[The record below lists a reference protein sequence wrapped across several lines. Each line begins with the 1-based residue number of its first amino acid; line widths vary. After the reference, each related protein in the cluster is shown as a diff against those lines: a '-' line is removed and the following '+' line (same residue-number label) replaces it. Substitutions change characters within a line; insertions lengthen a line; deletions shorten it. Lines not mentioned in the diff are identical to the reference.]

1 MTFFDWI
8 SPLVQI
14 AQDIGGGMTT
24 VELHVPGKTGR
35 EVCRE
40 LNRQGV
46 RTGVAMMVNG
56 VLLVPVS
63 DPDRA
68 EKIAS
73 GM

>member
-8 SPLVQI
+8 SPL
-14 AQDIGGGMTT
+14 AQAAQEIGGMKT
-24 VELHVPGKTGR
+24 VELNVPGKTGR

-40 LNRQGV
+40 LNRHGI

-73 GM
+73 RM

>member
-1 MTFFDWI
+1 MTFFDYF
-8 SPLVQI
+8 SPMLQI
-14 AQDIGGGMTT
+14 AQEIGGMKT

-40 LNRQGV
+40 LNRQGI

-73 GM
+73 RM